1 MAHETACHAHTHSH
15 THIGSN
21 TSKYKHVQVH
31 KHTLVFLL
39 HTQKHIRQ
47 RAALRTAAQLGSSSE
62 EAALQWRSSQTP
74 D

>member
-1 MAHETACHAHTHSH
+1 MAHSTACHTHGLYNSKFKNMQVHTHNLS
-15 THIGSN
+15 
-21 TSKYKHVQVH
+21 
-31 KHTLVFLL
+31 FL

-47 RAALRTAAQLGSSSE
+47 GAALRTAAQLGSSTE